1 MSVISD
7 RKLSV
12 LGNTLNGKKDKLDA
26 HVCDTVMGSCGEGEG
41 QEEGAAGVPKV
52 CLLLEVFFAT
62 QGLFCHMSRS
72 LSAAVD
78 LGGIFSIVGVSP

>member
-26 HVCDTVMGSCGEGEG
+26 HVCDAVMGSCGEGEG
-41 QEEGAAGVPKV
+41 QEEGAAGVLKV
-52 CLLLEVFFAT
+52 
-62 QGLFCHMSRS
+62 
-72 LSAAVD
+72 
-78 LGGIFSIVGVSP
+78 